1 MKLSM
6 MNDMYGIS
14 HLLSPL
20 QGSFLYGRQLL
31 EVFPQVVAKTLT
43 GCHYIQSYI
52 ERRGRKQNH
61 LH

>member
-1 MKLSM
+1 M
-6 MNDMYGIS
+6 MNGMYGIN

-20 QGSFLYGRQLL
+20 QGLFLYGRQQPG
-31 EVFPQVVAKTLT
+31 VFPQVVAKTLT
-43 GCHYIQSYI
+43 GFHYIQSYI